1 MLRVE
6 NVARPEASVTA
17 GTAPDRTPE
26 PPCAVSVT
34 VTPLT
39 GLPPLSVTRATT
51 GAMIA
56 PAGVFAGCT
65 VKTRFAP
72 TPPVLVKP
80 KLADGVTPL
89 TDAVTVYE
97 PTVEFATAVTL
108 ALPLMSVVTVDAE
121 RLADAP
127 VAGAANVT

>member
-1 MLRVE
+1 MLRLE
-6 NVARPEASVTA
+6 NVARPDTSVATGA
-17 GTAPDRTPE
+17 APERTPG
-26 PPCAVSVT
+26 PPCAVTLSA
-34 VTPLT
+34 TPLT
-39 GLPPLSVTRATT
+39 GLPPLSVRRTVTA
-51 GAMIA
+51 AMTA
-56 PAGVFAGCT
+56 PAAVLVGCA

-72 TPPVLVKP
+72 APPRLVKV

-89 TDAVTVYE
+89 TEAVTVYE

-108 ALPLMSVVTVDAE
+108 ALPLRSVVTVDPE